1 MSIERSAPCA
11 CLGITSFNP
20 LIINYIILETRSQQA
35 KQLQFE
41 NSDEGNDRAHCAH
54 RQQSLVFFQNINA
67 MRIFFFAGMLVAL
80 MLSACTSQTE
90 TKDQTE
96 ETQVVEDIVQAAP
109 DEVKMIY
116 ENEFAQLMHVRL
128 EAGES
133 LPMHEGQE
141 RAIYALGEYQLEW
154 TDGETT
160 KQSNWKKGQMHWH
173 EAGKHAVKN
182 VGTQPAEYLVVRRTG
197 EKLPECD
204 MRALAN
210 DVYEVVPDM
219 TTPVFDNA
227 KLRVTKVT
235 LPAGESIPEHAGIN
249 RLIYA
254 LSDYEIHFTSES
266 EGSSDKSHEPG
277 DVEWHDGCMH
287 AVKNIGGSPAEYL
300 VLAFRE

>member
-1 MSIERSAPCA
+1 
-11 CLGITSFNP
+11 
-20 LIINYIILETRSQQA
+20 
-35 KQLQFE
+35 
-41 NSDEGNDRAHCAH
+41 
-54 RQQSLVFFQNINA
+54 
-67 MRIFFFAGMLVAL
+67 MRTFFFAGMVLAL
-80 MLSACTSQTE
+80 TLSACTSQTE
-90 TKDQTE
+90 TTDQAE
-96 ETQVVEDIVQAAP
+96 DTQVVEDIVRAAP
-109 DEVKMIY
+109 DKVKMVY

-182 VGTQPAEYLVVRRTG
+182 VGSRPAEYLVVQRTG

-235 LPAGESIPEHAGIN
+235 LAACAIIPDHARSN
-249 RLIYA
+249 RWLSA
-254 LSDYEIHFTSES
+254 LSEYENPST
-266 EGSSDKSHEPG
+266 
-277 DVEWHDGCMH
+277 
-287 AVKNIGGSPAEYL
+287 A
-300 VLAFRE
+300 